1 MTIIVACT
9 GSIEAITTGANMQ
22 NSDDEWRPRRRE
34 DLLTQRVDDDEI
46 VLDQQGQR
54 VHQLNKVA
62 AFILRHCD
70 GEHTVADI
78 VEAVLSGFEVDI
90 TKAKND
96 VAAAVHQL
104 QELGLIQ

>member
-1 MTIIVACT
+1 MAIIVAYT
-9 GSIEAITTGANMQ
+9 GSIEAIKTAAHMQ
-22 NSDDEWRPRRRE
+22 NPDEEWRPRRRE

-46 VLDQQGQR
+46 VLDQQRQR
-54 VHQLNKVA
+54 VHQLNIVA

-78 VEAVLSGFEVDI
+78 VEAVHSGFEVDM
-90 TKAKND
+90 TKAKKD

-104 QELGLIQ
+104 QELGLVQ